1 MKHLCPRIDDLEQY
15 SRDNC
20 LLKFSGISQNSDQK
34 KTTDEILNVVNK
46 VVLSTRLT
54 QQSLEIPILLE
65 LWDPRRITQRRH
77 STSRQVHR
85 SRHMVFPNKR
95 NLKTYN
101 NNDINLHRISINEV
115 LNKTRV
121 QLFTRLCKY
130 KCNGLIHSHWT
141 FEGQLFMKILN
152 AVGKTLV

>member
-15 SRDNC
+15 SRKNC
-20 LLKFSGISQNSDQK
+20 LLKFSGISQNSDK
-34 KTTDEILNVVNK
+34 KTLTRFWMLLTRWCYQHAWPNSHWKFPSSWSSEIQGEPPRDTAVHLARYTD
-46 VVLSTRLT
+46 
-54 QQSLEIPILLE
+54 
-65 LWDPRRITQRRH
+65 H
-77 STSRQVHR
+77 A
-85 SRHMVFPNKR
+85 MVFPNKR

>member
-85 SRHMVFPNKR
+85 SRHGISKQEKSQNLQQQRYKSSQDLYERGPKQNK
-95 NLKTYN
+95 
-101 NNDINLHRISINEV
+101 SP
-115 LNKTRV
+115 
-121 QLFTRLCKY
+121 
-130 KCNGLIHSHWT
+130 
-141 FEGQLFMKILN
+141 
-152 AVGKTLV
+152 AVHLPLQV